1 MTALGNTGT
10 LRYGQFVGA
19 TKVRRE
25 VNGFSLSRMVPEV
38 PAEEMPVHT
47 HEDASFVFVIRG
59 VYLSSA
65 MNAGA
70 ECRGPVLIFN
80 PAGTRHRDR
89 FQQLRG
95 MFLAISIADKTL
107 KRAEQCV
114 RLHERAVCF
123 QNADVVGA
131 AHRIGRECLGWN
143 EASPLLV
150 EGLCLE
156 LLASMA
162 DKPAPREKQP
172 PAWLQVAREFLNDSY
187 TEPLRIDEMAAEAA
201 VHPVHLVRA
210 FRQYYSCTPGEYV
223 RRRRI
228 ERAAGL
234 LVGSDQPIADV
245 AALAGFADQSHFSK
259 LFRKYRGMSPAEYRR
274 LGRGSVS
281 NRPECS

>member
-1 MTALGNTGT
+1 MTALSNTDT
-10 LRYGQFVGA
+10 LRYGEFVGR

-25 VNGFSLSRMVPEV
+25 VNGFSLSRMAPEV

-70 ECRGPVLIFN
+70 RCHGPVVIFN

-89 FQQLRG
+89 FQQLSG
-95 MFLAISIADKTL
+95 LFLAISVADKTL
-107 KRAEQCV
+107 KRAEQYV
-114 RLHERAVCF
+114 RFHERAVCF

-131 AHRIGRECLGWN
+131 AHRIGRECLAWN

-162 DKPAPREKQP
+162 AEPSAREKQP
-172 PAWLQVAREFLNDSY
+172 PAWLQVARELLYDCC
-187 TEPLRIDEMAAEAA
+187 TEPLRIEELAAEAA
-201 VHPVHLVRA
+201 VHPVHFVRA
-210 FRQYYSCTPGEYV
+210 FRQYFQCTPGEYV
-223 RRRRI
+223 RRRRV
-228 ERAAGL
+228 ERAAAL
-234 LVGSDQPIADV
+234 LAGSDQSIADV

-259 LFRKYRGMSPAEYRR
+259 LFRKYRGMSPTEYRR
-274 LGRGSVS
+274 CLPRVS